1 MNELI
6 RAEQAELSTQ
16 RGLTADMYTRFVAFI
31 DAKPKTV
38 ETYTK
43 ALKQLFAFFAANGI
57 SNPTREDVLAF
68 RDELKA
74 TGHKP
79 TTVQNY
85 ITATRLFFQ
94 WLEQERIYPNVA
106 AHIKGAKLDREHKK
120 DYLTSR
126 QVKAVL
132 SDYYLMSTNAITMDG
147 ELINIDGN
155 GNRVACLIHG
165 PKHIIIV
172 AGMNKVVS
180 DVEAGYARVR
190 DIATPA
196 NTKRLNKNTP
206 CFHTGRCGDCL
217 SPECICNQVVITR
230 RSGHP
235 GRIKVFLVAEDLGY

>member
-1 MNELI
+1 M
-6 RAEQAELSTQ
+6 T
-16 RGLTADMYTRFVAFI
+16 
-31 DAKPKTV
+31 P
-38 ETYTK
+38 
-43 ALKQLFAFFAANGI
+43 KQLAFQSAAESIIKNLEKRNMEGYFFETGAECVKAITDLIEEDSQI
-57 SNPTREDVLAF
+57 SWGGSESIKECGLL
-68 RDELKA
+68 DELKK
-74 TGHKP
+74 G
-79 TTVQNY
+79 NY
-85 ITATRLFFQ
+85 TLIDRLTAKSP
-94 WLEQERIYPNVA
+94 EES
-106 AHIKGAKLDREHKK
+106 REL
-120 DYLTSR
+120 Y
-126 QVKAVL
+126 VKAVL